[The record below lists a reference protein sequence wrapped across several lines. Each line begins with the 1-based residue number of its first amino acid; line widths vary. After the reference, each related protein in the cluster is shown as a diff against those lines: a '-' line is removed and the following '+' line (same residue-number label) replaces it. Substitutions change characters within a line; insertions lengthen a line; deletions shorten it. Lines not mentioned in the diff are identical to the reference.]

1 MKIVA
6 IIPSRYGSSRFE
18 GKPLAKICGKPMIQ
32 HTYSRAASATQVNDV
47 FVATD
52 DLRIADVVRD
62 FGGKV
67 IMTGDQNRSGT
78 DRAAEA
84 ADKIGLA
91 SEDIVINVQGDQ
103 PMLDPRCLHQVIMP
117 FFNEPSVEMTTLAFR
132 IVNPGEITDP
142 KDVKVTFD
150 QQGFALY
157 FSRSPIPF
165 GRESSEVFDTYKHL
179 GIYAYTRRFLD
190 IFRNLPTGRLE
201 NIEKL
206 EQLRAMEYG
215 HKIRVILTEYDSPEV
230 DIPEDIERIEKLIS

>member
-1 MKIVA
+1 
-6 IIPSRYGSSRFE
+6 
-18 GKPLAKICGKPMIQ
+18 MIQ

-52 DLRIADVVRD
+52 DLRIADAVGN
-62 FGGKV
+62 FGGKT
-67 IMTGDQNRSGT
+67 IMTGDRNRSGT

-84 ADKIGLA
+84 ADKLGLA
-91 SEDIVINVQGDQ
+91 PEDIVINVQGDQ
-103 PMLDPRCLHQVIMP
+103 PMLDPRCLDQVIIP
-117 FFNEPSVEMTTLAFR
+117 FFNEPFIEMTTLAFK
-132 IVNPGEITDP
+132 IVNPREITDP

-165 GRESSEVFDTYKHL
+165 GRESSDVFDTYKHL
-179 GIYAYTRRFLD
+179 GIYAYTRKFLD
-190 IFRNLPTGRLE
+190 IFKNMPTGRLE

-215 HKIRVILTEYDSPEV
+215 HKIRVVLTEYDSPEV
-230 DIPEDIERIEKLIS
+230 DIPEDIERIGKLMSQLSKS